1 MPKLNRWWILKPVV
15 FLACLTPTLWITR
28 AIWLTYQGLDG
39 GLSANPID
47 DVIEFTGIW
56 TLRFLMITLAITPLR
71 RLTGMSSL
79 IRFRRM
85 LGLFTFFSGFLH
97 LTSYIWL
104 DQFFLWSA
112 IVEDVI
118 KRWFITSG
126 MIGFVLMIPLAITST
141 RKWIARLGGSR
152 WQTVHRLIYF
162 SGAAGVIHYYFYEK
176 SDIRHPLA
184 YGVLLTA
191 LLAFRAWHAFRRTG
205 TVAALPKVPIGKSP
219 IDMP

>member
-15 FLACLTPTLWITR
+15 FFACLTPTLWITR

-85 LGLFTFFSGFLH
+85 LGLFTFFQGFVH
-97 LTSYIWL
+97 MMSYVGL
-104 DQFFLWSA
+104 DQFFLWSE
-112 IVEDVI
+112 IVKDVL
-118 KRWFITSG
+118 KNLFIMSG
-126 MIGFVLMIPLAITST
+126 MIAFILMVPLAVTST
-141 RKWIARLGGSR
+141 RRWISRLGGSR
-152 WQTVHRLIYF
+152 WQAVHRLVYL
-162 SGAAGVIHYYFYEK
+162 SGVAGVIHYYFYEK
-176 SDIRHPLA
+176 SDIRNPLA
-184 YGVLLTA
+184 YGLLLCG
-191 LLAFRAWHAFRRTG
+191 LLGFRAWHAIRQRALK
-205 TVAALPKVPIGKSP
+205 AA
-219 IDMP
+219 